1 MLGAGSQALVL
12 ALVLEGAVLVVCL
25 GGDVHVVMNEQTH
38 TANSVD
44 SLTPAQF
51 QSRHCTFRVQQV
63 IITLDFATPS
73 SVIRATQAAR
83 RARACDHDTK
93 RQPRRM
99 GQCSCFG
106 SSRYAGGVYGP
117 AISQTAPAIT
127 GEQGIAASYCTRRL
141 VPELCEQARA
151 HTEGC
156 D

>member
-73 SVIRATQAAR
+73 CCQCT
-83 RARACDHDTK
+83 DLD
-93 RQPRRM
+93 PRNA
-99 GQCSCFG
+99 
-106 SSRYAGGVYGP
+106 SSTP
-117 AISQTAPAIT
+117 C
-127 GEQGIAASYCTRRL
+127 QGM
-141 VPELCEQARA
+141 
-151 HTEGC
+151 
-156 D
+156 